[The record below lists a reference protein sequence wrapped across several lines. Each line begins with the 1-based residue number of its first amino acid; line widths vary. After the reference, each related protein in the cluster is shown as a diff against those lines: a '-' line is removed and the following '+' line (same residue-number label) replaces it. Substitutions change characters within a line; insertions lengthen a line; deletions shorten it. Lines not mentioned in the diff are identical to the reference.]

1 MIHTRAC
8 YLNLLRI
15 CVPYILMLKPRPLNF
30 YTKVN
35 TYPYQNSRKSFFKT
49 YKAMDFQRL
58 SVFQEMWAQNVFL
71 IELETSWEKKIQA
84 AVQVSFYIKLT
95 ASI

>member
-1 MIHTRAC
+1 
-8 YLNLLRI
+8 
-15 CVPYILMLKPRPLNF
+15 
-30 YTKVN
+30 
-35 TYPYQNSRKSFFKT
+35 
-49 YKAMDFQRL
+49 MDFQRL